1 MVTIFSRIINY
12 GFTNFW
18 RNGLLST
25 ATVAIMTLSLLVFV
39 GLLLA
44 NTITGAMIN
53 VIKDKIDISV
63 YFKTD
68 APEDQILNIKQSLES
83 LPEVKSAEYVSADQA
98 LQNFKEKHKNDPEV
112 LQSLDELNTN
122 PFQASLNVK
131 AQDPNKYAGIA
142 GYLNN
147 ADLKQYVD
155 SVSYAKNQTVIDR
168 LVALIASVNRIGLTV
183 TIILSFVAGLVIFNT
198 IRLVIYSNRDEI
210 GIMRAVGASNILVR
224 GPYFVEAIITGV
236 IASILSL
243 LVVFIFFI
251 AIPGFY
257 GGQTYFDLNVPGFNM
272 NQYFYSH
279 LFSLFGWELLFGIGV
294 ATISS
299 FIAVRKYLR
308 S

>member
-1 MVTIFSRIINY
+1 MITIFSRIINY

-68 APEDQILNIKQSLES
+68 AAEDQILNIKQSLEA
-83 LPEVKSAEYVSADQA
+83 LPEVKSAEYISADQA
-98 LQNFKEKHKNDPEV
+98 LQNFKEKHKDDPEV
-112 LQSLDELNTN
+112 LQSLDELNAN

-155 SVSYAKNQTVIDR
+155 NVSYAKNQTVIDR
-168 LVALIASVNRIGLTV
+168 LVALVASVNRIGLTV

-210 GIMRAVGASNILVR
+210 GIMRAVGASNLLVR

-236 IASILSL
+236 IASILAL

-299 FIAVRKYLR
+299 LIAVRKYLR